1 MFTTPKASRWG
12 GLHLSAS
19 ALAFLIGLGGAGITY
34 AQDAKPGVA
43 DTLSQAKRSQPTMK
57 FEIDKRTGLPSRIS
71 NINVR
76 TGLVRGLAASSEEPS
91 DEAVKRAVES
101 FFNRGM
107 LRSAFPQGNAGA
119 RRVIRSVKPD
129 PNLPGR
135 RVVEVEQEVN
145 GIPIFGS
152 SGKVTVARSLAV
164 RGLSASFSAAEI
176 PDTNAQIDEA
186 QAIANA
192 REDLKKRLAQTP
204 RRRFGLGTRTE
215 TTAIDD
221 LPAKASKIIFDPKLI
236 QRGAEDV
243 TDTRLAW
250 LVELDAY
257 KVFVDAKNG
266 NVLYYYKDLRSFT
279 VRSVFDLGGT
289 TTFPGTRVI
298 NEETSLRVTGPSID
312 AVTAYQNSGAVRD
325 FFFAMFGRKSYD
337 DGRSNPDGFGSPIIS
352 YVRYGDVP
360 GAFWCSGAGQLC
372 PKANVAVYGPGYASA
387 LDVMGHEFTHG
398 VIDFEA
404 RLIYADEPGAVN
416 ESLADILGTLIE
428 LQAREGGGN
437 WKLGENLPGR
447 SRDTPERDLAQP
459 ELLSAEGIKMF
470 KASEPY
476 DPSSNRGQPSH
487 YRDYLNR
494 NDPLCSTTTDYENGC
509 VHFNSGILNKF
520 AYLIANGGNH
530 HGVTVEGIGTIK
542 LGMLAYRALTTQLN
556 ATSSLRDAATG
567 FAFACYDLAEAQF
580 ARFVEEDCRQV
591 ERAQQAVGLDQPT
604 G

>member
-1 MFTTPKASRWG
+1 MFITIHRSSRSLLAACCVAVLLALGNG
-12 GLHLSAS
+12 GLAR
-19 ALAFLIGLGGAGITY
+19 
-34 AQDAKPGVA
+34 AQSAKPEVA
-43 DTLSQAKRSQPTMK
+43 DTLAEVKRSQPSMRVQ
-57 FEIDKRTGLPSRIS
+57 IDKRTGLPSRIS
-71 NINVR
+71 NINMR

-101 FFNRGM
+101 FFNRSL
-107 LRSAFPQGNAGA
+107 LRSAFPQGNSGS
-119 RRVIRSVKPD
+119 RRVIRSVKRD

-176 PDTNAQIDEA
+176 PDTTARIDEA

-192 REDLKKRLAQTP
+192 RANLKQRLAQTP

-215 TTAIDD
+215 TTAIDN
-221 LPAKASKIIFDPKLI
+221 LPAKVSKIIFDPSLI

-250 LVELDAY
+250 LVELDTY
-257 KVFVDAKNG
+257 KVFVDAKDG
-266 NVLYYYKDLRSFT
+266 RILYYYKDLRSFI
-279 VRSVFDLGGT
+279 VRSVFDLAGE

-312 AVTAYQNSGAVRD
+312 AITAYQNSGAVRD

-337 DGRSNPDGFGSPIIS
+337 DGRTSPDGFGSPIVS

-360 GAFWCSGAGQLC
+360 GAFWCSGAAHLC
-372 PKANVAVYGPGYASA
+372 PKANVAVYGPGYARA
-387 LDVMGHEFTHG
+387 LDVMAHEFTHG

-416 ESLADILGTLIE
+416 ESLADILGTLVE
-428 LQAREGGGN
+428 LQARDGGGN
-437 WKLGENLPGR
+437 WKLGESLPNR
-447 SRDTPERDLAQP
+447 TRDAPERDLAQP
-459 ELLSAEGIKMF
+459 ELLSADGVKMF
-470 KASEPY
+470 NASEPY
-476 DPSSNRGQPSH
+476 DPATNRGQPSH
-487 YRDYLNR
+487 YRDYVDR

-520 AYLIANGGNH
+520 AYLIANGGTH
-530 HGVTVEGIGTIK
+530 HGVSVEGIGTMK
-542 LGMLAYRALTTQLN
+542 LAMLSYRALTTQLN
-556 ATSSLRDAATG
+556 ATSSLSAAATG
-567 FAFACYDLAEAQF
+567 FTIACYELAEAQF
-580 ARFVEEDCRQV
+580 ARFVEENCRQV